1 MWKVC
6 FALMLAACGGHDPE
20 PGVAR
25 AFMTGFMGA
34 TVTGSVDFQQDAPA
48 TYADSVTATVWLSDC
63 VEGKS
68 YSVHIHEG
76 TSCDTISLQGG
87 HWDGARGEGIPDVVC
102 VANTETIGTYGMT
115 TYNRRG
121 TDPALAWTIGD
132 DSNTDIIGHTIVVH
146 DPDMPMTRIACGK
159 IRAIVAL

>member
-6 FALMLAACGGHDPE
+6 VALMLAACGHDPE

-25 AFMTGFMGA
+25 ALVNGFMGS
-34 TVTGSVDFQQDAPA
+34 TVSGTADFQQDAPA
-48 TYADSVTATVWLSDC
+48 TYADSVTVTITLTDC
-63 VEGKS
+63 VEGKT
-68 YSVHIHEG
+68 YSVDIHEG
-76 TSCDTISLQGG
+76 ASCDAISLQGN
-87 HWDGARGEGIPDVVC
+87 HWDGARGEGIPGVVC
-102 VANTETIGTYGMT
+102 DANTETIGTSGRM

-121 TDPALAWTIGD
+121 TDPALAWTVGD
-132 DSNTDIIGHTIVVH
+132 GADTDVIGHTVVVH